1 MTATPGS
8 RAGVANADKETTM
21 KNVLSMTIA
30 LLVAIP
36 MMAGPNTQQPVA
48 VIGSTPI
55 SQDELDRAVGV
66 KLTRILTDEYNVKR
80 AVLDDLIA
88 TKLIA
93 NEAAKRSLAVEQLL
107 KLEVDGKIVA
117 PNVAEIEPVYE
128 GVSERYPGMTKDQ
141 ALNEIAESM
150 RRSRISARYAEFV
163 RELKRAAGVQVY
175 IQPPRADVKA
185 EGPSLGNANAP
196 VTIVEFSD
204 FECPFCGHVVET
216 LKKIESTYGD
226 KVRVVFRD
234 YPLVIHRTA
243 KRAAE
248 ASHCAEDQGKFW
260 EMHDKLFSKG
270 GPIQDADIYRY
281 AQQIKLD
288 HDQFDQC
295 LTSGKFKDAYKTSQD
310 EGTRVGVQSTPTF
323 FINGRLIVGAASY
336 DAFARVIDD
345 ELSGA
350 AQPQTKVASK

>member
-1 MTATPGS
+1 M
-8 RAGVANADKETTM
+8 RNL
-21 KNVLSMTIA
+21 LSLTIA
-30 LLVAIP
+30 LLIAVP
-36 MMAGPNTQQPVA
+36 MFAGSAAKPVA
-48 VIGSTPI
+48 LIGSTPI
-55 SQDELDRAVGV
+55 SQEELDRAVGA

-80 AVLDDLIA
+80 GVLDDLIA
-88 TKLIA
+88 TKLIDS
-93 NEAAKRSLAVEQLL
+93 EAAKRHLATEQLL
-107 KLEVDGKIVA
+107 KLEVDGKIV
-117 PNVAEIEPVYE
+117 PPDISEIEPIYE
-128 GVSERYPGMTKDQ
+128 GVSERYPGMTKEQ

-150 RRSRISARYAEFV
+150 RRSRISTRYAEFV

-185 EGPSLGNANAP
+185 DGPSIGNANAP

-204 FECPFCGHVVET
+204 FECPFCGRAVET
-216 LKKIESTYGD
+216 LKKVQSTYGD

-270 GPIQDADIYRY
+270 GPIQDADLYRY

-288 HDQFDQC
+288 HDRFDQC
-295 LTSGKFKDAYKTSQD
+295 LTSGKFKDAWKPSQD
-310 EGTRVGVQSTPTF
+310 EGQRVGVMSTPTF
-323 FINGRLIVGAASY
+323 FINGRLIVGAGSFE
-336 DAFARVIDD
+336 AFSHVIDE
-345 ELSGA
+345 ELSTA
-350 AQPQTKVASK
+350 PQQPQAKVASK

>member
-1 MTATPGS
+1 M
-8 RAGVANADKETTM
+8 RK
-21 KNVLSMTIA
+21 LFSMSIA
-30 LLVAIP
+30 LLIAVP
-36 MMAGPNTQQPVA
+36 MLAGSNVQPVA

-55 SQDELDRAVGV
+55 SQDELDRAVGA

-80 AVLDDLIA
+80 AVLEDLIA
-88 TKLIA
+88 TKLID
-93 NEAAKRSLAVEQLL
+93 NEAAKRHLAMEQLL
-107 KLEVDGKIVA
+107 KLEIDDKIVP
-117 PNVAEIEPVYE
+117 PNLSDIEPIYE
-128 GVSERYPGMTKDQ
+128 GVSERYPGMTKEQ

-150 RRSRISARYAEFV
+150 RRSRLATRRAEFV
-163 RELKRAAGVQVY
+163 QELKRAAGVQVY

-185 EGPSLGNANAP
+185 EGPSIGNAKAP

-204 FECPFCGHVVET
+204 FECPFCGRAVET
-216 LKKIESTYGD
+216 VKKIEAAYGD

-260 EMHDKLFSKG
+260 EMHDKLFSKRG
-270 GPIQDADIYRY
+270 LLQDADIYRY

-295 LTSGKFKDAYKTSQD
+295 LKSGKYKDAWKTSQE
-310 EGTRVGVQSTPTF
+310 EGVRVGVMSTPTF
-323 FINGRLIVGAASY
+323 FINGRLIVGAGNY
-336 DAFARVIDD
+336 EAFARIIDE
-345 ELSGA
+345 ELSNEPR
-350 AQPQTKVASK
+350 QPQAKVASR

>member
-1 MTATPGS
+1 M
-8 RAGVANADKETTM
+8 RNL
-21 KNVLSMTIA
+21 LSLTIA
-30 LLVAIP
+30 LLIVLPMVAGTS
-36 MMAGPNTQQPVA
+36 AQPVA
-48 VIGSTPI
+48 TIGSTPI
-55 SQDELDRAVGV
+55 SQDELDRAVGT

-88 TKLIA
+88 QKLID
-93 NEAAKRSLAVEQLL
+93 NEAAKRHLATEQLL
-107 KLEVDGKIVA
+107 KLEVDGKIIV
-117 PNVAEIEPVYE
+117 PNISEIEPVYE
-128 GVSERYPGMTKDQ
+128 GVSERYPGMTKEQ

-150 RRSRISARYAEFV
+150 RRSRIAARYTEFV

-175 IQPPRADVKA
+175 MQPPRADVKA
-185 EGPSLGNANAP
+185 EGPSTGNAKAP

-204 FECPFCGHVVET
+204 FECPFCGHAVET
-216 LKKIESTYGD
+216 LKKVESTYGD

-234 YPLVIHRTA
+234 FPLAMHRTA

-270 GPIQDADIYRY
+270 GPIQDSDIYRY

-295 LTSGKFKDAYKTSQD
+295 LQSGKYKEAWKPSQE
-310 EGTRVGVQSTPTF
+310 EGQRIGVMSTPTF
-323 FINGRLIVGAASY
+323 FINGRLIVGAGNY
-336 DAFARVIDD
+336 DAFARVIDE
-345 ELSGA
+345 ELA
-350 AQPQTKVASK
+350 NAPQQPQAKVASR

>member
-1 MTATPGS
+1 M
-8 RAGVANADKETTM
+8 RHL
-21 KNVLSMTIA
+21 LSLTIA
-30 LLVAIP
+30 LLIAVP
-36 MMAGPNTQQPVA
+36 MIAGPNAKPVA

-55 SQDELDRAVGV
+55 SQEELDRAVGA

-80 AVLDDLIA
+80 AALDDLIA
-88 TKLIA
+88 TKLIDA
-93 NEAAKRSLAVEQLL
+93 EAAKRHLATEQLL
-107 KLEVDGKIVA
+107 KLEVDGKIVP
-117 PNVAEIEPVYE
+117 PNVAEIEPIYE
-128 GVSERYPGMTKDQ
+128 GVADRYPGMTKDD
-141 ALNEIAESM
+141 ALKQIAESM
-150 RRSRISARYAEFV
+150 RRSRVAARYAEFV
-163 RELKRAAGVQVY
+163 RELKRDAGVQVY

-185 EGPSLGNANAP
+185 EGPSRGDANAP

-204 FECPFCGHVVET
+204 FECPFCGHAVDTV
-216 LKKIESTYGD
+216 KKIETTYGD

-295 LTSGKFKDAYKTSQD
+295 LTSGKYKESWKTSQD
-310 EGTRVGVQSTPTF
+310 EGARVGVTSTPTF
-323 FINGRLIVGAASY
+323 FINGRLIVGAANY
-336 DAFARVIDD
+336 EAFARVIDE
-345 ELSGA
+345 ELSNE
-350 AQPQTKVASK
+350 PRTKIASR